1 MSPPPANLPDPAA
14 LRPLLAAGR
23 ITQAQHDEVIGILA
37 LLGAPSNAAM
47 AMAPGMPATTAV
59 AAHGVLVDGDNHA
72 PIHTGNV
79 LHVYLDAATRP
90 GAQAADLQRGYFARL
105 LLQTDRLPLTAGD
118 AADSAIRL
126 SAVYTALLTDYAKPR
141 SPGPRGG
148 GDDLLQAL
156 DVMPQD
162 HPRAVSALEAL
173 NAERCLVL
181 LGEPGGGKSSF
192 VNIVTMA
199 MVGELLGG
207 QPIDLAQ
214 LTAPV
219 PQDSGQRRD
228 KPPQPQRWDHGPL
241 WPVPVVLRDLA
252 LHLAQAVAQG
262 QPADAQVVWQFIA
275 QQLAH
280 AGLAD
285 FAPLLRQHLLT
296 EGGLILLDG
305 LDEVPDA
312 QRQRLPIKQA
322 IQGFADTFSR
332 CRFLVTSRTYAY
344 LRQDWKLSGFAEARL
359 LPFTQPQIN
368 GFIKA
373 WYSHMVELL
382 CLTEADAQRRAEAL
396 QHDVARNPR
405 IRELAERPL
414 LLTLMAQLQTKGGGA
429 LPQKR
434 EALYDQAVN
443 MLLHVWERM
452 KPRTGADGQPVIEPS
467 LAEWLNASHDNI
479 RQQLNRLAFEAHRD
493 QVPDSPGQQVPSGAA
508 PIPQAALVYALRC
521 ASDQFPD
528 AKLLRLEEYLRDRAG
543 ILAEYGVG
551 VYQFPHRSFQE
562 YLAACHLTD
571 DDFPDQLA
579 GLVRDKPERW
589 REVVLLAGAKAARGS
604 AGNPWLL
611 AQALC
616 DAPPPVGQASVA
628 DAADAWGALLAGQAL
643 ADCTDRS
650 THLPPRLQRQLAQAQ
665 AWQLALMR
673 QSRLPA
679 AERALAGR
687 SLAALGDLRPE
698 VASLAGMQFCW
709 VPAGPFT
716 MGDKGR
722 QKSKKPGP
730 AVVLGRPYAL
740 GRYPVTVA
748 QWRDYLQASGRQA
761 QDARSL
767 DGDGNAPAAWISWHE
782 ATAFC
787 GYLTASWRD
796 VLPVGVVVALP
807 TEAEWEKAA
816 RGGHQLPSA
825 PVCLDVQG
833 AAAALAAGAAPGSL
847 VRNVVPDRAYPW
859 GAEFDAERAN
869 TGGIGRNSAV
879 GCFPTG
885 ASPVGCEDMAG
896 NVLEWTCSP
905 WQEDARPQAGQVQEE
920 AEGMV
925 VRGGAFRN
933 GSDGARCA
941 WRDGLHPGS
950 RSNDLGFRVVL
961 RWAPVFDAPNAGR
974 SDL

>member
-1 MSPPPANLPDPAA
+1 MSPAPANLPDPSA
-14 LRPLLAAGR
+14 LRQLLAAGR

-47 AMAPGMPATTAV
+47 AMAPGMPAVAAV

-105 LLQTDRLPLTAGD
+105 LLQMDRLPLTAGD

-126 SAVYTALLTDYAKPR
+126 SAVYTALLTDYARPR
-141 SPGPRGG
+141 APGSRG
-148 GDDLLQAL
+148 DSDALPHAL
-156 DVMPQD
+156 DVMRD
-162 HPRAVSALEAL
+162 DKPRAVSALEAL

-181 LGEPGGGKSSF
+181 LGEPGSGKSTF

-207 QPIDLAQ
+207 QATNLAQ

-219 PQDSGQRRD
+219 PQDSGPGRD
-228 KPPQPQRWDHGPL
+228 KPPRPQRWDHGPL
-241 WPVPVVLRDLA
+241 WPVPLVLRDLA
-252 LHLAQAVAQG
+252 LHLAQAVPPG
-262 QPADAQVVWQFIA
+262 QQPDAQLVWQFIA
-275 QQLAH
+275 QQLAQ

-296 EGGLILLDG
+296 VGGLILLDG

-312 QRQRLPIKQA
+312 QHQRLPIKQA

-344 LRQDWKLSGFAEARL
+344 QRQDWKLSGFAQARL

-368 GFIKA
+368 GFISA
-373 WYSHMVELL
+373 WYDHMVELL

-396 QHDVARNPR
+396 RQDVARNPR

-452 KPRTGADGQPVIEPS
+452 KPRTGPDGQPVVEPS

-479 RQQLNRLAFEAHRD
+479 RKQLNRLAFEAHRD
-493 QVPDSPGQQVPSGAA
+493 QVPASADERVPSGAA
-508 PIPQAALVYALRC
+508 PIPKAALLLALSR
-521 ASDQFPD
+521 ASDGFLD
-528 AKLLRLEEYLRDRAG
+528 TKLLRLEEYLRDRAG
-543 ILAEYGVG
+543 ILAEHGVG

-571 DDFPDQLA
+571 DEFPDQLA
-579 GLVRDKPERW
+579 ALARQAPERW

-604 AGNPWLL
+604 ASNPWLL

-616 DAPPPVGQASVA
+616 DAPPPVDPASVA
-628 DAADAWGALLAGQAL
+628 DTADAWGALLAGQVL
-643 ADCTDRS
+643 ADCSDRRAS
-650 THLPPRLQRQLAQAQ
+650 LPARLQRQLAQVQ

-673 QSRLPA
+673 QSLLPA

-687 SLAALGDLRPE
+687 NLAALGDSRPE
-698 VASLAGMQFCW
+698 VSSLAGMQFCW

-716 MGDKGR
+716 MGDER
-722 QKSKKPGP
+722 SQQSKKPGTP
-730 AVVLGRPYAL
+730 VVLGQPYAL

-761 QDARSL
+761 QDPDSL
-767 DGDGNAPAAWISWHE
+767 AGDGNLPAVYISWHE

-787 GYLTASWRD
+787 DYLTATWHP
-796 VLPVGVVVALP
+796 VLPTGVVVALP

-825 PVCLDVQG
+825 PLCFDVQG

-847 VRNVVPDRAYPW
+847 VRNLVPDRAYPW

-869 TGGIGRNSAV
+869 TGGIGRTSAV

-905 WQEDARPQAGQVQEE
+905 WQEDTRPQAGQVQEE

-925 VRGGAFRN
+925 VRGGAFYY
-933 GSDGARCA
+933 GPDFARCA
-941 WRDGLHPGS
+941 WRIGFRPGLRYDG
-950 RSNDLGFRVVL
+950 LGFRVVL
-961 RWAPVFDAPNAGR
+961 RWAPVFDAPNAGP
-974 SDL
+974 SGL

>member
-1 MSPPPANLPDPAA
+1 MPASNPPNLAE
-14 LRPLLAAGR
+14 LQQLLAQGA
-23 ITQAQHDEVIGILA
+23 ITRAQFDGVIGVLA
-37 LLGAPSNAAM
+37 MLKTAAGAAVAQGQGSQ
-47 AMAPGMPATTAV
+47 AV
-59 AAHGVLVDGDNHA
+59 AAQGVIVDGDNHA
-72 PIHTGNV
+72 PIHTGNI
-79 LHVYLDAATRP
+79 LHVYLDAATRS
-90 GAQAADLQRGYFARL
+90 GAKPDALQRGYFARL
-105 LLQTDRLPLTAGD
+105 LLQMDRLPLTAGD

-126 SAVYTALLTDYAKPR
+126 SAVYTALLTDYAR
-141 SPGPRGG
+141 PGAPGLRGG
-148 GDDLLQAL
+148 SDDLLPVL
-156 DVMPQD
+156 DGLREGR
-162 HPRAVSALEAL
+162 PRAVSALEAL

-181 LGEPGGGKSSF
+181 LGEPGGGKSTF

-207 QPIDLAQ
+207 QPTHLAQ

-219 PQDSGQRRD
+219 PQDSGLRRD
-228 KPPQPQRWDHGPL
+228 KPPKPQRWDHGPL
-241 WPVPVVLRDLA
+241 WPVPLVLRDLA
-252 LHLAQAVAQG
+252 LHLARAVPSGQA
-262 QPADAQVVWQFIA
+262 ADAQLVWQFIE
-275 QQLAH
+275 QQLAQ

-285 FAPLLRQHLLT
+285 FAPQLRQHLLT

-312 QRQRLPIKQA
+312 QRQRGPIKQA

-344 LRQDWKLSGFAEARL
+344 QRQDWKLSGFAEARL

-373 WYSHMVELL
+373 WYGHMVELL
-382 CLTEADAQRRAEAL
+382 CLTAADAQRRAEAL

-434 EALYDQAVN
+434 EALYDLAVN

-452 KPRTGADGQPVIEPS
+452 KPRTGPDGQPVVEPS

-479 RQQLNRLAFEAHRD
+479 RKQLNRLAFEAHRD
-493 QVPDSPGQQVPSGAA
+493 QAPDSADEPVPSGAA

-543 ILAEYGVG
+543 ILAEHGVG

-579 GLVRDKPERW
+579 SLARQSPERW

-604 AGNPWLL
+604 ASNPWLL

-616 DAPPPVGQASVA
+616 DGPAPAGAGPNA
-628 DAADAWGALLAGQAL
+628 DTADAWGALLAGQVL
-643 ADCTDRS
+643 AECTDRPAK
-650 THLPPRLQRQLAQAQ
+650 LAPRLQRQLDQAR

-673 QSRLPA
+673 QSPLPA

-687 SLAALGDLRPE
+687 SLAALGDPRPE
-698 VASLAGMQFCW
+698 VGSLAGMQFCW

-716 MGDKGR
+716 MGDDDSNKPSKPR
-722 QKSKKPGP
+722 QP
-730 AVVLGRPYAL
+730 VVLAQPYAM

-748 QWRDYLQASGRQA
+748 QWRDYLAASGRQA
-761 QDARSL
+761 EDPDSL
-767 DGDGNAPAAWISWHE
+767 AGDGNAPAVRISWHE
-782 ATAFC
+782 ASTFC
-787 GYLTASWRD
+787 QYLTATWRA
-796 VLPVGVVVALP
+796 VLPAGVVVALP
-807 TEAEWEKAA
+807 TGAEWEKAA
-816 RGGHQLPSA
+816 RGGHQLPA
-825 PVCLDVQG
+825 KPVCVDVQG
-833 AAAALAAGAAPGSL
+833 AARLLGSDAAASGQ
-847 VRNVVPDRAYPW
+847 VRNPMPDRAFPW
-859 GAEFDAERAN
+859 GADFEHERAN
-869 TGGIGRNSAV
+869 TGRLGRTSAV
-879 GCFPTG
+879 GCFPAG

-896 NVLEWTCSP
+896 NVLEWTGSRGLD
-905 WQEDARPQAGQVQEE
+905 DAHQQSGPVQAE
-920 AEGMV
+920 AEERV
-925 VRGGAFRN
+925 VRGGAFN
-933 GSDGARCA
+933 GGPDDARCA
-941 WRDGLHPGS
+941 WRYRSRPGF
-950 RSNDLGFRVVL
+950 RFNFLGFRVVL
-961 RWAPVFDAPNAGR
+961 RWAPVFDAPAAG
-974 SDL
+974 SSGL